1 MRFRVAA
8 GLVFALLM
16 FLIPLLALVGNVD
29 MVQYSPREDASLPQA
44 SAPAGT
50 GQAAPEKDPS
60 APAASSGTTPA
71 VTVADD
77 GFRILDDRTGKVFEV
92 SARDYVRGAL
102 AAEMPPTF
110 HPEALKAQAV
120 AAHTYALRLREQNRT
135 IGRQMDALGR
145 RQREFAALAENMS
158 EGVLLIDSRYHV
170 LSGNQSAFHLL
181 GEKQQPESIRQ
192 GTCRREIWEAAGKA
206 LAGRHAET
214 LMRGESHIFEILAS
228 PVTANGQ
235 VTGAMILMVDVT
247 EREERES
254 LRREF
259 SANVSHELKTP
270 IAIIKGQLEG
280 MIYQVGE
287 YKDRD
292 TYLRRCMKTTND
304 MEALV
309 KEILS
314 AARMGGS
321 DFHLE
326 RTDLDISQMLQK
338 VCQQFR
344 GRMEDKEMELRMD
357 IQPTFHYA
365 GDGRLMEKVFTN
377 VIGNAVAYS
386 PVGATVTVSLQNGV
400 FFVENSGVHIAEEDL
415 KQIFTPFYRVDKSRN
430 RNSGGSGLG
439 LYITKTIL
447 DHHGIQH
454 SMVNT
459 EDGVRFMAK
468 FS

>member
-1 MRFRVAA
+1 MRRKISQSIQAKTF
-8 GLVFALLM
+8 LSMLALLVVCCILIYGM
-16 FLIPLLALVGNVD
+16 VMIFL
-29 MVQYSPREDASLPQA
+29 PRN
-44 SAPAGT
+44 
-50 GQAAPEKDPS
+50 
-60 APAASSGTTPA
+60 
-71 VTVADD
+71 
-77 GFRILDDRTGKVFEV
+77 
-92 SARDYVRGAL
+92 Y
-102 AAEMPPTF
+102 
-110 HPEALKAQAV
+110 
-120 AAHTYALRLREQNRT
+120 HTELE
-135 IGRQMDALGR
+135 
-145 RQREFAALAENMS
+145 
-158 EGVLLIDSRYHV
+158 
-170 LSGNQSAFHLL
+170 
-181 GEKQQPESIRQ
+181 
-192 GTCRREIWEAAGKA
+192 
-206 LAGRHAET
+206 
-214 LMRGESHIFEILAS
+214 
-228 PVTANGQ
+228 GQ
-235 VTGAMILMVDVT
+235 VTSDFYDLMAVLERNGWEASSDSLMEFSMTNNASVEINDNYGNNLFSVNFADMENMDTSAPSMSCSATFQQGGQTYHVFANAALVAVAQSYDILLKLIPFIAVVILLISVIGAVVCSRYYSKPLVSISNVAKRMTTLDMTWKCEVNRKDEIGVLAASLNEMSQRLSDT
-247 EREERES
+247 MDSLKAANWQLKKDIEREREQEKQ
-254 LRREF
+254 RVEF
-259 SANVSHELKTP
+259 FTAVSHELKTP

-292 TYLRRCMKTTND
+292 TYLRRCLKTTND

-338 VCQQFR
+338 ACQQFR
-344 GRMEDKEMELRMD
+344 GRMEDKEMELHMD
-357 IQPTFHYA
+357 IQPASHYA

-386 PVGATVTVSLQNGV
+386 PVGATVTVSLQDGI
-400 FFVENSGVHIAEEDL
+400 FFVENSGIHIAEDDL

-454 SMVNT
+454 GMANT
-459 EDGVRFMAK
+459 EDGVRFTAK

>member
-1 MRFRVAA
+1 MRKRISESIQAKTF
-8 GLVFALLM
+8 LSMLALLVVCCIIIYGM
-16 FLIPLLALVGNVD
+16 VMIFLPRNYHTQLEGQVTADFYELVEILERNGWEAGSDSLLEFSMTNNASVEINDDNGNNLFSVNFADMENLDTSAPSMSCSATFRQNGQTYHLFANAALVAVAQSYDILLKLIPLIAAVILLISIIGAVICSRYYSKPLVGISNVAKRMTTLD
-29 MVQYSPREDASLPQA
+29 MTWKCDVQRNDEIGVL
-44 SAPAGT
+44 
-50 GQAAPEKDPS
+50 
-60 APAASSGTTPA
+60 ASSLNEMSQQLSNA
-71 VTVADD
+71 
-77 GFRILDDRTGKVFEV
+77 LDSLQQDIERE
-92 SARDYVRGAL
+92 
-102 AAEMPPTF
+102 
-110 HPEALKAQAV
+110 
-120 AAHTYALRLREQNRT
+120 REQ
-135 IGRQMDALGR
+135 
-145 RQREFAALAENMS
+145 
-158 EGVLLIDSRYHV
+158 
-170 LSGNQSAFHLL
+170 
-181 GEKQQPESIRQ
+181 EKQR
-192 GTCRREIWEAAGKA
+192 
-206 LAGRHAET
+206 
-214 LMRGESHIFEILAS
+214 
-228 PVTANGQ
+228 
-235 VTGAMILMVDVT
+235 VDFFT
-247 EREERES
+247 S
-254 LRREF
+254 
-259 SANVSHELKTP
+259 VSHELKTP

-280 MIYQVGE
+280 MIHQVGP

-292 TYLRRCMKTTND
+292 TYLRRCLKTTND

-326 RTDLDISQMLQK
+326 RTDLDISQMLLK

-344 GRMEDKEMELRMD
+344 GRMEDKEMELHMD
-357 IQPTFHYA
+357 IQPAFHYA

-386 PVGATVTVSLQNGV
+386 PVGATVMVSLQNGI
-400 FFVENSGVHIAEEDL
+400 FFVENSGIHIAEEDL

-459 EDGVRFMAK
+459 EDGVRFTAK

>member
-1 MRFRVAA
+1 MRKRISESIQAKTFLSMLALLVVCCIIIYGMVMIFLPRNYHTELEGQVTSDFYDLVEVLERNGWEASSDSLLEFSMTNNASVEINDDNGNNLFSVNFADMENLDTSAPSMSCSATFRQN
-8 GLVFALLM
+8 GQTYHVFANAALVAVAQSYDILLK
-16 FLIPLLALVGNVD
+16 LIPLIAVVILLISVMGAVVCSRYYSKPLVSISNVAKRMTTLDMTWKCEVNRKDEIGVLA
-29 MVQYSPREDASLPQA
+29 ASLNEMAEQ
-44 SAPAGT
+44 
-50 GQAAPEKDPS
+50 
-60 APAASSGTTPA
+60 
-71 VTVADD
+71 
-77 GFRILDDRTGKVFEV
+77 LNN
-92 SARDYVRGAL
+92 AL
-102 AAEMPPTF
+102 ASLRSVNWQ
-110 HPEALKAQAV
+110 LKKDIE
-120 AAHTYALRLREQNRT
+120 REREQ
-135 IGRQMDALGR
+135 
-145 RQREFAALAENMS
+145 
-158 EGVLLIDSRYHV
+158 
-170 LSGNQSAFHLL
+170 
-181 GEKQQPESIRQ
+181 EKQRVE
-192 GTCRREIWEAAGKA
+192 
-206 LAGRHAET
+206 
-214 LMRGESHIFEILAS
+214 FF
-228 PVTANGQ
+228 TA
-235 VTGAMILMVDVT
+235 
-247 EREERES
+247 
-254 LRREF
+254 
-259 SANVSHELKTP
+259 VSHELKTP

-292 TYLRRCMKTTND
+292 TYLRRCLKTTND

-326 RTDLDISQMLQK
+326 RTDLDISQMLRK

-357 IQPTFHYA
+357 IQPAFHYA

-386 PVGATVTVSLQNGV
+386 PVGATVTVSLQNGT
-400 FFVENSGVHIAEEDL
+400 FFVENSGIHIAEEDL

-447 DHHGIQH
+447 NHHGIQH

-459 EDGVRFMAK
+459 EDGVRFTAK

>member
-1 MRFRVAA
+1 MRRKISQSIQAKTF
-8 GLVFALLM
+8 LSMLALLVVCCIIIYGM
-16 FLIPLLALVGNVD
+16 VMIFL
-29 MVQYSPREDASLPQA
+29 PRN
-44 SAPAGT
+44 
-50 GQAAPEKDPS
+50 
-60 APAASSGTTPA
+60 
-71 VTVADD
+71 
-77 GFRILDDRTGKVFEV
+77 
-92 SARDYVRGAL
+92 Y
-102 AAEMPPTF
+102 
-110 HPEALKAQAV
+110 
-120 AAHTYALRLREQNRT
+120 HTELE
-135 IGRQMDALGR
+135 
-145 RQREFAALAENMS
+145 
-158 EGVLLIDSRYHV
+158 
-170 LSGNQSAFHLL
+170 
-181 GEKQQPESIRQ
+181 
-192 GTCRREIWEAAGKA
+192 
-206 LAGRHAET
+206 
-214 LMRGESHIFEILAS
+214 
-228 PVTANGQ
+228 GQ
-235 VTGAMILMVDVT
+235 VTSDFYDLVEVLERNGWEASSDSLMEFSMTNNASVEVNDDYGNNLFSVNFADMENMNTSAPSMSCSATFQQGGQTYHVFANAALVAVAQSYDILLKLIPFIAVVILLISVMGAVVCSRYYSKPLVSISNVAKRMTTLDMTWKCEVNRKDEIGVLAASLNEMSQRLSDAMDSLKAANWKLQKDI
-247 EREERES
+247 EREREQEKQ
-254 LRREF
+254 RVEF
-259 SANVSHELKTP
+259 FTAVSHELKTP

-292 TYLRRCMKTTND
+292 TYLRHCLKTTND

-344 GRMEDKEMELRMD
+344 GRMEDKEMELHMD
-357 IQPTFHYA
+357 IQPAFHYA

-386 PVGATVTVSLQNGV
+386 PVGATVMVSLQNGI
-400 FFVENSGVHIAEEDL
+400 FFVENSGIHIAEEDL

-454 SMVNT
+454 NMVNT
-459 EDGVRFMAK
+459 EDGVRFTA
-468 FS
+468 FLR